1 MKNKLLA
8 LVAAGLAVPAF
19 TAPAAI
25 AQPAP
30 PAPPLPPP
38 ADAGPPPDNG
48 IVASGAPGTVQSPD
62 GWVLTV
68 AATGETQLPIAPL
81 TTAVSSLSLI
91 HI

>member
-8 LVAAGLAVPAF
+8 LVAAGLAVPAI
-19 TAPAAI
+19 TAPTAI

-48 IVASGAPGTVQSPD
+48 IVASGPPGTVNRP
-62 GWVLTV
+62 
-68 AATGETQLPIAPL
+68 
-81 TTAVSSLSLI
+81 TAGF
-91 HI
+91 